1 METGRG
7 VASCR
12 VGIVAE
18 VVDKADKARMRSGSL
33 GTRGLHSP
41 RGGL

>member
-18 VVDKADKARMRSGSL
+18 VVDKARMRAGSL
-33 GTRGLHSP
+33 GTQGLHSP